1 MKPFKNNQL
10 YRLCIAQFLETVRE
24 PEVLFWGMIFPILIS
39 IGLGLAFTQTSE
51 VKFHVR
57 VVSESATPLDSL
69 LRVHAGE
76 GKGGKSYV
84 WKIEDATLGNTVFT
98 FEYGDWHDAIV
109 ALKRGEADL
118 IVTDSA
124 GRVHYHFD
132 PLNSQAQLA
141 YTRLSALVRAA
152 GDQPP
157 ATGSTSDDR
166 PSTPGSMASNRQS
179 ANGSTA
185 RDRQEATLQAD
196 ISPLTLKGVRYI
208 DFLIPGLIA
217 FGIMSDILWGISY
230 TIIERRSQKL
240 LRRMVATPM
249 RKSNLLVSMMSIR
262 ILMNLVHAVV
272 IILAAW
278 LIFGVRIQGNI
289 GALAVLFLAGNI
301 AFTGIAVLISSRTSR
316 TEVGN
321 GWINAVQMP
330 MLILSGIFFS
340 YHNFPE
346 WSIGAIRMLPL
357 TALADGFR
365 SVFNEGAGW
374 LDVLT
379 PAAALTLCGLACF
392 AAGMKLFKWY

>member
-1 MKPFKNNQL
+1 MKPLKNNQL
-10 YRLCIAQFLETVRE
+10 YRLCIAQVLETVRE
-24 PEVLFWGMIFPILIS
+24 PEVLFWGMIFPVLIS

-51 VKFHVR
+51 VKFRIR
-57 VVSESATPLDSL
+57 VVSENTTPLDSL
-69 LRVHAGE
+69 LRVHAAGE
-76 GKGGKSYV
+76 KGGAYV
-84 WKIEDATLGNTVFT
+84 WKIEDRTLGNTVFT

-118 IVTDSA
+118 VATDSA
-124 GRVHYHFD
+124 GRVRYHFD

-141 YTRLSALVRAA
+141 YTRLTALVRA
-152 GDQPP
+152 P
-157 ATGSTSDDR
+157 DR
-166 PSTPGSMASNRQS
+166 PA
-179 ANGSTA
+179 ATA
-185 RDRQEATLQAD
+185 QAD
-196 ISPLTLKGVRYI
+196 ISPLTLTGVRYI
-208 DFLIPGLIA
+208 DFLVPGLIA
-217 FGIMSDILWGISY
+217 FGIMADILWGVSY

-249 RKSNLLVSMMSIR
+249 RRSNLLISMMFIR
-262 ILMNLVHAVV
+262 ILMNLVDAAV
-272 IILAAW
+272 IILASW

-289 GALAVLFLAGNI
+289 GALAALFLAGNV
-301 AFTGIAVLISSRTSR
+301 AFTGIAVLISSRTSK

-330 MLILSGIFFS
+330 MLILSGVFFS

-346 WSIGAIRMLPL
+346 WSLGAIRMLPL

-365 SVFNEGAGW
+365 SIFNEGAGW
-374 LDVLT
+374 LEILP